1 MDPSRNCIVGSWLW
15 LAPIPWSLYPRYG
28 LQGLDQQTRE
38 TTNGAL
44 NHVHIILQLHPTL
57 PLPLKTIFYI
67 ITDFW
72 GFFNTLLTG
81 PKI

>member
-44 NHVHIILQLHPTL
+44 NHVHIILQLHPTVVE
-57 PLPLKTIFYI
+57 
-67 ITDFW
+67 
-72 GFFNTLLTG
+72 
-81 PKI
+81 

>member
-1 MDPSRNCIVGSWLW
+1 MDPSRNCIMGSWLW

-44 NHVHIILQLHPTL
+44 NQNL
-57 PLPLKTIFYI
+57 PGKLGQQSAIYWNSLGLFRDYGLNFFFY
-67 ITDFW
+67 
-72 GFFNTLLTG
+72 LLSD
-81 PKI
+81 